1 MRAPRHSLFAAVAGV
16 GVLLAGAVGF
26 TPASPSQPTA
36 APRLTTASA
45 VQAVSAVQELGA
57 LRSELQR
64 IVQQSSAR
72 WSILAYSADGRD
84 TLFARDPDLALAPA
98 SNVKVLTTAAA
109 LHHLGPDY
117 RYLTFLAA
125 DGPVRDGVL
134 HGDLILYGTGDPS
147 LSDRLLPSRTAA
159 LEGLVRTLGER
170 GIRRVTGDVVGDG
183 SLFPGPLLA
192 DGWDERDLNDWFAA
206 PVSALSFNENVVTL
220 RVAAAELAGA
230 PTVHMIPKGADLP
243 IQNGATTVPGR
254 RRVRLELGR
263 DRPLGPIQVSGE
275 IQRGSRD
282 VWRQMT
288 VSSPPRFAASV
299 LRLVLE
305 EAGIEVDGETRAI
318 RDASDSRITHHRIS
332 APALAD
338 SAGLR
343 VLAVH
348 RSPPLGEILDV
359 VNKKSH
365 NLFAELVLRTV
376 GHVVEG
382 DGSFRGGAGAVE
394 RFLVEEAG
402 VEPSAVELHDGSGL
416 SSLNRVSAGAFVRLL
431 AYMVGSERWD
441 AFWASLP
448 EAGNPQELRR
458 MYQTAAA
465 GNLRAKTGTIE
476 NSSALT
482 GVVRTANGE
491 RILFSIIA
499 NDVPS
504 RWGAKRIEDGIGVRL
519 ATFERPFE
527 AREAPTR
534 LAASAAGEEAADTV
548 GGRVAAASPEESD
561 TAPGSRAAA
570 EPEASAAAD
579 EERWHTISRGENL
592 TVVAREYGLRV
603 NAIVDANPDLSPNR
617 LQPGQRIRIPTGS
630 AEASDA
636 PDPATT
642 RDPEEHRVE
651 SGESFW
657 TIARKYGVSVNEL
670 MDANPRVTP
679 QGLQPGQVL
688 TVPEGSGGGEGR

>member
-1 MRAPRHSLFAAVAGV
+1 MRAPCHFLLAVAGA

-26 TPASPSQPTA
+26 TPASRTQPVA
-36 APRLTTASA
+36 ASRLTTT
-45 VQAVSAVQELGA
+45 SAVQELDA

-64 IVQQSSAR
+64 IVQQNGWSSAR

-84 TLFARDPDLALAPA
+84 TLFARDPDLPLAPA

-134 HGDLILYGTGDPS
+134 HGDLILYGTGDPT

-159 LEGLVRTLGER
+159 LEGLVRTLRER
-170 GIRRVTGDVVGDG
+170 GIHRVTGDVVGDG

-192 DGWDERDLNDWFAA
+192 EGWDERDLNDWFAA

-230 PTVHMIPKGADLP
+230 PTVHTIPEGADLP

-263 DRPLGPIQVSGE
+263 DRPLGPIQVTGE

-299 LRLVLE
+299 LRFVLE
-305 EAGIEVDGETRAI
+305 EAGVQVDGETRAI
-318 RDASDSRITHHRIS
+318 QDASDSRITHNRIS

-338 SAGLR
+338 SAGLQ

-348 RSPPLGEILDV
+348 RSPPLGEMLDV

-376 GHVVEG
+376 GHVVEK
-382 DGSFRGGAGAVE
+382 DGSFRGGARAVE
-394 RFLVEEAG
+394 RFLVEEVGA
-402 VEPSAVELHDGSGL
+402 EPSAVELHDGSGL
-416 SSLNRVSAGAFVRLL
+416 SALNRVSAGAFVRLL
-431 AYMVGSERWD
+431 AYMVDSERWD
-441 AFWASLP
+441 TFWASLP

-482 GVVRTANGE
+482 GLVRTANGE

-519 ATFERPFE
+519 ASFQRPFE

-534 LAASAAGEEAADTV
+534 LAASAAGEEEADTV
-548 GGRVAAASPEESD
+548 AGRVAAASPEESD
-561 TAPGSRAAA
+561 TARGSRAAA
-570 EPEASAAAD
+570 DPDASSAAD

-630 AEASDA
+630 AEESDA

-670 MDANPRVTP
+670 MEANPRVTP
-679 QGLQPGQVL
+679 RSLQPGQVL
-688 TVPEGSGGGEGR
+688 SVPESSGGGEGR